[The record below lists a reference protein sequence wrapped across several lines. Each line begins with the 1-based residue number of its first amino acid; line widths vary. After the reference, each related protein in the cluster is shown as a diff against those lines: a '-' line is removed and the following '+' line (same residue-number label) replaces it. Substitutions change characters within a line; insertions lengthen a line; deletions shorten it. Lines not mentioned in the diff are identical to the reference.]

1 MAMNPRLLRP
11 TASGFNPKT
20 ISGLVGWWDAND
32 ASTITLNGSNV
43 SQWNDKS
50 ISGFHV
56 SQATAG
62 NQPAYVTSSLNGKS
76 GVDWGAVEGNTK
88 NLTRSSMPAYSPRD
102 TYVVADYDGANPF
115 GNFTG
120 LFHHAQVFSGAQG
133 GAGEWTSGTAW
144 SLISL
149 NGGAN
154 STTLLPAY
162 LSPFLLR
169 VTTATGILASGGTT
183 TNTLRIGG
191 WATAPS
197 RGWAGKIYE
206 MLIFSSTLSA
216 TEDAAVRRY
225 LKGKWG
231 V

>member
-1 MAMNPRLLRP
+1 MGCQRRV
-11 TASGFNPKT
+11 T
-20 ISGLVGWWDAND
+20 V
-32 ASTITLNGSNV
+32 TLNDGNV

-50 ISGFHV
+50 TSGFHV

-62 NQPAYVTSSLNGKS
+62 NQPAYVSSSLNGKP
-76 GVDWGAVEGNTK
+76 GVNWGAVEGNTK

-115 GNFTG
+115 GDYTA
-120 LFHHAQVFSGAQG
+120 LFHHVQVFSGAQG
-133 GAGEWTSGTAW
+133 STPEYTSGTAW

-149 NGGAN
+149 NGSAN
-154 STTLLPAY
+154 SSTLLPTI

-169 VTTATGILASGGTT
+169 ATTATGTLADGATT
-183 TNTLRIGG
+183 TATLRLGG
-191 WATAPS
+191 WSFANA

-206 MLIFSSTLSA
+206 MLIFSSTLSS
-216 TEDAAVRRY
+216 TQDAAVRTY